1 MKLLLVLTNT
11 FPYGTGEDFLSAE
24 LKRISGF
31 DRIMICP
38 CSPKAGS
45 VQTKPL
51 PDGVECAVLP
61 RENLGR
67 TAYAKLLFCSS
78 VQAELLRL
86 LREGRL
92 SPARAHE
99 LLYFAKHAEEIY
111 AALKRSVSVQ
121 LSDSVVIYS
130 YWLYDAA
137 AAGAL
142 YAAWLRKRGV
152 DVRQISR
159 AHGFDIHSERA
170 QNGYLPMRAYLF
182 RHLDRIFP
190 CSDDGAAV
198 LKREAGPFAS
208 KITRSYLG
216 TEDCG
221 IGARNREPFHL
232 VSCSYMVPVKRLHLI
247 AEALKLADFP
257 VDWTHIGSGPLEQS
271 IRELAG
277 QFPANVTAEFTG
289 QRDNREILDYYKKTP
304 VSVFVNVSSSE
315 GIPVSVME
323 ACSFG
328 VPVIATDVGGT
339 KEIILSGVNGFLLPV
354 DFSRRTCLT
363 GSGAFVQW
371 EMWSIRV
378 IVRMPDG
385 FGKKNSMQPKI
396 SIGFTR
402 RSAHETDVSN
412 FSGG

>member
-11 FPYGTGEDFLSAE
+11 FPYGVGEDFLSAE
-24 LKRISGF
+24 LKRASGF

-51 PDGVECAVLP
+51 PEGVECKVLH
-61 RENLGR
+61 REELGR
-67 TAYAKLLFCSS
+67 TAYAKLLFRPS
-78 VQAELLRL
+78 VQAELLHL
-86 LREGRL
+86 LREGRF
-92 SPARAHE
+92 SPARVHE

-111 AALKRSVSVQ
+111 SALKRCVSVES
-121 LSDSVVIYS
+121 SDSVVIYS

-142 YAAWLRKRGV
+142 YADWLRKRGV
-152 DVRQISR
+152 QVRQISR

-182 RHLDRIFP
+182 RHVDSIFP

-221 IGARNREPFHL
+221 IGQPKREPFHI

-247 AEALKLADFP
+247 VETLKQADFP
-257 VDWTHIGSGPLEQS
+257 VVWTHIGSGPLEQQ

-277 QFPANVTAEFTG
+277 QLPANVTVEFTG
-289 QRDNREILDYYKKTP
+289 QHDNREILDYYKKTS

-328 VPVIATDVGGT
+328 IPVIATDVGGT
-339 KEIILSGVNGFLLPV
+339 KEIVSSGVNGYLLSA
-354 DFSRRTCLT
+354 DFSPADLLDRIRCFCTMGDAEYQGYSANARRM
-363 GSGAFVQW
+363 W
-371 EMWSIRV
+371 EEKFSA
-378 IVRMPDG
+378 D
-385 FGKKNSMQPKI
+385 KNFDRFYKEI
-396 SIGFTR
+396 S
-402 RSAHETDVSN
+402 A
-412 FSGG
+412 